1 MAEARQRARRRA
13 LALLATAGALA
24 AAACNALNGGHDRF
38 LDPGDGSSVP
48 SHPDAGD
55 AADASATDVDAQVEA
70 SAGDA
75 EAGIVEIPV
84 SRQFT
89 TLNGATFDTSDAG
102 TTITA
107 YDGGATHPVI
117 VPLPQPSIPS
127 EDFTVLATVLAP
139 TNSEFGIVIRIQ
151 PDQRAVVFGSK
162 FGAQNQPFLGTF
174 GPPDWN
180 PSDDARGVAYA
191 YTPNA
196 RFTFKVRATANQI
209 TAKMWDAS
217 TPEPADKDAAAI
229 FASPF
234 TTGRGIGFYTYLADG
249 GAVLESMSV
258 TVP

>member
-1 MAEARQRARRRA
+1 MAGTGQRARRRGIA
-13 LALLATAGALA
+13 IVATATALA

-38 LDPGDGSSVP
+38 LDTEDGSSLPPPQVDGGEAGA
-48 SHPDAGD
+48 DAG
-55 AADASATDVDAQVEA
+55 ADAETVIEA

-75 EAGIVEIPV
+75 EAGVLQIPV
-84 SRQFT
+84 SKQFM
-89 TLNGATFDTSDAG
+89 TLNGATFATTAAG

-107 YDGGATHPVI
+107 FDAGATHPVI

-139 TNSEFGIVIRIQ
+139 TNGEFGILTRLQ
-151 PDQRAVVFGSK
+151 PDNRSVVFGSK
-162 FGAQNQPFLGTF
+162 FGTQNQPFLGTI

-180 PSDDARGVAYA
+180 PSDNARGLAYA

-196 RFTFKVRATANQI
+196 RYKFKVRATANQI
-209 TAKMWDAS
+209 TAKMWDAA
-217 TPEPADKDAAAI
+217 TPEPADKDAAALL
-229 FASPF
+229 ASPF
-234 TTGRGIGFYTYLADG
+234 TTGRGIGFYTYTVN